1 MKHDEHESVPTSDM
15 SPDLEAELDPMRSP
29 GAWMRAFAAG
39 FMTSEVGTTD
49 ADEGEAIVASWMER
63 GRAGL
68 EPIEARL
75 AAMMTESSVAAIAA
89 SEARVMER
97 LDRIESRLSEL
108 ERSARTP

>member
-1 MKHDEHESVPTSDM
+1 MKHDEHESVRTSDM
-15 SPDLEAELDPMRSP
+15 SSDLKADLDPMRSP
-29 GAWMRAFAAG
+29 GAWMQAFAAG
-39 FMTSEVGTTD
+39 FMSSEVGTND
-49 ADEGEAIVASWMER
+49 ADDGEAIVASWMER

-75 AAMMTESSVAAIAA
+75 TAMMTESSAAAIAA